1 MLNVSAASALSE
13 QLSGAAVAQQ
23 RGAGSSVQT
32 SECIPQGARDSRTLS
47 ALEVSVLSALVPSVA
62 SPPWLP
68 HPPPSRPSMA
78 LCVWTVLPVD

>member
-47 ALEVSVLSALVPSVA
+47 A
-62 SPPWLP
+62 
-68 HPPPSRPSMA
+68 
-78 LCVWTVLPVD
+78 